1 MDNDELFTVKDA
13 AEYLKVSARTVQRLI
28 DAGDLK
34 ASKVGKFW
42 RIKARDINVYL
53 NRQANKPQ
61 K

>member
-28 DAGDLK
+28 DTGDLK

-42 RIKARDINVYL
+42 RIKARDINAYL
-53 NRQANKPQ
+53 NKQSNK
-61 K
+61 KG